1 MNQDKDVALTLVF
14 TRSTSIPLF
23 AGLFTTLILA
33 ALVTQNSQAY
43 SVPSSYNITEQQQ
56 YDSSK
61 VCKSVPIMRI
71 TSSASERG
79 NPPTNTIDRNL
90 NTRWSSHAVNKYIQ
104 VDLGSIKTICGLSI
118 AWFKGDTR
126 HYLFTISTSVDGLKY
141 SNILQGSSSGH
152 ALQPEN
158 YQIHSTS
165 ARCVKITV
173 SAKYPEQL
181 GQHKRDHNLPTRFI
195 YKSTTTCKPC
205 AYCWE
210 YYWHYNTPG

>member
-14 TRSTSIPLF
+14 TRLTSIPLF

-43 SVPSSYNITEQQQ
+43 SIPSSYNITEQQQ

-61 VCKSVPIMRI
+61 VCKSVPIMRL

-79 NPPTNTIDRNL
+79 NPPTNAIDRNL

-104 VDLGSIKTICGLSI
+104 VDLGSIKIICGLSI

-126 HYLFTISTSVDGLKY
+126 QYLFTISTSVDGLKY

-152 ALQPEN
+152 AHQPEN

-165 ARCVKITV
+165 ARYVKITV
-173 SAKYPEQL
+173 LRNTQNNWASISEITIYGL
-181 GQHKRDHNLPTRFI
+181 DHLQI
-195 YKSTTTCKPC
+195 
-205 AYCWE
+205 
-210 YYWHYNTPG
+210 HHHL